1 MLDIFAWIIL
11 IVLIVSVVTVILF
24 LAALPGR
31 IARERGH
38 PWPEAVRVA
47 GWVSVLF
54 GFALWPF
61 ALVWAYVDAPARPKS
76 ETPR

>member
-1 MLDIFAWIIL
+1 MIDIFAWFVL
-11 IVLIVSVVTVILF
+11 IVLIVCTVTVVVF

-38 PWPEAVRVA
+38 PWTQAVTVA

-54 GFALWPF
+54 GFVLWPF
-61 ALVWAYVDAPARPKS
+61 ALVWAYVDAPARHDNEARP
-76 ETPR
+76 

>member
-1 MLDIFAWIIL
+1 MLDIFAWIVL
-11 IVLIVSVVTVILF
+11 IVLIICVVTVILF

-38 PWPEAVRVA
+38 PWPDAVAVA

-54 GFALWPF
+54 GFTLWPF
-61 ALVWAYVDAPARPKS
+61 ALVWAYLDAPTRS
-76 ETPR
+76 ENEASR